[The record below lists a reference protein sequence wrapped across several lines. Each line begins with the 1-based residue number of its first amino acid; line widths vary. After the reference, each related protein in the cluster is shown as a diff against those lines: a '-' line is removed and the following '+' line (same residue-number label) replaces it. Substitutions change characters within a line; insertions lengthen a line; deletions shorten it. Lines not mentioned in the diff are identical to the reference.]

1 MQGVAGGDSLKW
13 LGCGLQEAAMEERV
27 TGAVQAIE
35 DEAARLLDEASAEG
49 EKILREARAEA
60 ARMDEEDPP
69 LAEVEQ
75 ASAERIEAAR
85 LRAREI
91 ISAGEAEAAAL
102 KERTSGRIDTYAQQI
117 VGIVSGETLGRD
129 GEAGTPAEAEE
140 Q

>member
-1 MQGVAGGDSLKW
+1 
-13 LGCGLQEAAMEERV
+13 MEERV